1 MDKIS
6 IAITEN
12 NKLIANLLKDYLNK
26 IEDFSVINLS
36 YSGNSFLNFI
46 DTGDIPDVLILD
58 LRMEDGDGKHVINS
72 LIERNIETNI
82 IVLSSYYNPNYLG
95 YMFKI
100 GISAFIP
107 KEISQENLIEI
118 IRTVYRTGYY
128 FDNEQILVLRKQIH
142 SKNSDIPTKEKDLL
156 TSRELDVLKL
166 LCQQLTAK
174 AIADKLFISKK
185 TVETHKSNL
194 LSKTGAKNIAGLVIF
209 ASQNNLID
217 LNEIPL

>member
-6 IAITEN
+6 ISITEN
-12 NKLIANLLKDYLNK
+12 NKLIANLLKDYLDK
-26 IEDFSVINLS
+26 IEDFEVINLS
-36 YSGNSFLNFI
+36 YSGNSFLEFI
-46 DTGDIPDVLILD
+46 DKGVVPDVLILD
-58 LRMEDGDGKHVINS
+58 LRMDDGDGKHVINS
-72 LIERNIETNI
+72 LIERNIDTKV
-82 IVLSSYYNPNYLG
+82 IVLSSYYSPNYLG

-107 KEISQENLIEI
+107 KEISQESLIEI
-118 IRTVYRTGYY
+118 IRTVHTSGYY

-142 SKNSDIPTKEKDLL
+142 SKNSGIPTKEKDLL
-156 TSRELDVLKL
+156 TSRELEVLKL
-166 LCQQLTAK
+166 LCLQLTAK

-217 LNEIPL
+217 LNKIPL

>member
-1 MDKIS
+1 MKNIT

-12 NKLIANLLKDYLNK
+12 NTLIANLLKDFLDK

-36 YSGNSFLNFI
+36 YSGNSFLEFLQK
-46 DTGDIPDVLILD
+46 GEVPDVLILD

-72 LIERNIETNI
+72 LIKQNIETNI

-100 GISAFIP
+100 GISAFVP
-107 KEISQENLIEI
+107 KEISQEKLIEI
-118 IRTVYRTGYY
+118 IRAVHSSGYY
-128 FDNEQILVLRKQIH
+128 FDSEQVLILRKQIH
-142 SKNSDIPTKEKDLL
+142 AKNSDIPTKEEDLL